1 MCNLKTTLMNNNSIE
16 KLDNLFKSYN
26 YQTSKKSDKK
36 VRIYTLRYGMYHAAE
51 IILLDEEYDASK
63 IKEEYSSLG
72 YATEVKKLTEGV
84 EIEEYLFEGFFIK
97 TPLGNEL
104 KNRYSQFVNR
114 QLDNLPEGSKYQ
126 YIKSSYDL
134 LHQNEDGSLNENKSY
149 NGVEDTPLID
159 KINQLISETNGALF
173 IIIEAAAGFGKTCTA
188 NEVLNTFSSSESKKL
203 PFFTELSR
211 NREARVFKHI
221 LLNEIDE
228 QFPTG
233 IKQNIVVEQ
242 ISKGRIPLI
251 IDGFD
256 ELISKESNKEEVE
269 SMLTTIVDLLK
280 GNAKIIIT
288 SRKTAIFNSDEFLNS
303 IYESDNKFSL
313 ARFEIKEPTVQNWLN
328 KERIDLIETSKFPVE
343 QISNPVLLAYL
354 RNIPIEKLK
363 EYLKFNA
370 TNSIIDK
377 YVDYLLKREQKRQ
390 NLKLNNETQLRI
402 FRKLVRFM
410 TEYDFTA
417 ESKDTIKDFIKEFN
431 LKILRSS
438 LKEYSAEEKPSI
450 EDLVETLSNH
460 AFLDRK
466 PNGSIGII
474 NDFIFGLLV
483 GENLT
488 KGKYQ
493 EHYSDFFNMLP
504 QTFAQKAV
512 QSYEVQ
518 CIERKKE
525 LWSVFNDN
533 NFNYDI
539 GFYFNLD
546 YKFLRTFNREYNN
559 LFLNDID
566 FNNLVFNGNTL
577 FKQSG
582 FSNVSFHN
590 CEFNIDKFEDCS
602 FHNCSFYN
610 CSFSLSL
617 KSKVFNDFGIFACT
631 DNNDFIQN
639 VSRKIELSDNS
650 IKPKKQDLTELVV
663 IRNFFHIGGIKPRIR
678 KLSSIK
684 SNLSEYSSSNLSK
697 VLDTL
702 KQKEYIFFKD
712 DVGFVSKKGIQFYN
726 QNKPK

>member
-1 MCNLKTTLMNNNSIE
+1 MNKISIE

-26 YQTSKKSDKK
+26 YQISKKSDNK

-51 IILLDEEYDASK
+51 IILLDEEFDASK

-72 YATEVKKLTEGV
+72 YATEVKKLTEGT

-114 QLDNLPEGSKYQ
+114 QLDNLPEGSAYQ

-134 LHQNEDGSLNENKSY
+134 LYQNEDGSLNENKSY
-149 NGVEDTPLID
+149 GGVEDISLID
-159 KINQLISETNGALF
+159 KINQLISETDGALF

-188 NEVLNTFSSSESKKL
+188 NEVLNTFSSTDSKKL

-303 IYESDNKFSL
+303 IYESNNKFAL
-313 ARFEIKEPTVQNWLN
+313 ARFEIKEPTVQNWLST
-328 KERIDLIETSKFPVE
+328 ERLDLIKTSNFPIE

-363 EYLKFNA
+363 EYLKFN
-370 TNSIIDK
+370 TTDSIIDK

-417 ESKDTIKDFIKEFN
+417 ESKDTIKDFIKEYN

-438 LKEYSAEEKPSI
+438 LKDYSADEKPSI

-466 PNGSIGII
+466 PNGNIGIV

-493 EHYSDFFNMLP
+493 EYYSDFYNITRLSIILGAVGRVLGGGYISRKNQIRQWKNVLANFCNTMNKKP
-504 QTFAQKAV
+504 HSATFHL
-512 QSYEVQ
+512 
-518 CIERKKE
+518 IKKE
-525 LWSVFNDN
+525 WDSKTEMPGKILSNST
-533 NFNYDI
+533 YDI
-539 GFYFNLD
+539 TQEIKKVQIN
-546 YKFLRTFNREYNN
+546 EY
-559 LFLNDID
+559 
-566 FNNLVFNGNTL
+566 
-577 FKQSG
+577 G
-582 FSNVSFHN
+582 FSF
-590 CEFNIDKFEDCS
+590 
-602 FHNCSFYN
+602 
-610 CSFSLSL
+610 
-617 KSKVFNDFGIFACT
+617 
-631 DNNDFIQN
+631 
-639 VSRKIELSDNS
+639 
-650 IKPKKQDLTELVV
+650 
-663 IRNFFHIGGIKPRIR
+663 
-678 KLSSIK
+678 
-684 SNLSEYSSSNLSK
+684 
-697 VLDTL
+697 
-702 KQKEYIFFKD
+702 
-712 DVGFVSKKGIQFYN
+712 
-726 QNKPK
+726 